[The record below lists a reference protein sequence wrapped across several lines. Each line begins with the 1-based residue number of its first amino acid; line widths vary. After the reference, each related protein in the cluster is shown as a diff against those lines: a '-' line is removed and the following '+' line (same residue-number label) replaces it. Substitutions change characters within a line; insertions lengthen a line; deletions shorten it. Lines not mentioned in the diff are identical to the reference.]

1 MLRWRH
7 LPCRAATVTAETWL
21 VCYSLARPAFNNLLG
36 PIEDVWRFE
45 ALCKVPILFS
55 LTDPQLYELAR
66 CMKYQTLQANQ
77 LVFSKGDPGEL
88 ELHCLHLCARC
99 HRQLVTVKSSCMQH

>member
-1 MLRWRH
+1 MDSFGSGGGWH
-7 LPCRAATVTAETWL
+7 LPCRAATVTAETQL

-77 LVFSKGDPGEL
+77 LVFKKGDPGEL
-88 ELHCLHLCARC
+88 GLHCL
-99 HRQLVTVKSSCMQH
+99 Q